1 MNYLLTLTLA
11 LLLTLTNLG
20 AVAHAEVIK
29 TGSTFYIPVQF
40 ERGPEI
46 INVIEGSIR
55 IPQGI
60 TVEHIDTT
68 GSSLRVFAHGPTL
81 DLSQGTIEFTGGTPQ
96 GIEEA
101 TGTLFVIQARA
112 DSVGTYTI
120 LPRSV
125 SAYEHNGEGTQVGI
139 TVPAVTVTVR
149 DDGEVEERA
158 SEGASTPLV
167 TAIGKEETLFE
178 GKWFV
183 TFYGGE
189 SGAMIDRYEVKEGWF
204 GKTVSAER
212 YHVLRDQGRSATLFV
227 TAVDA
232 NGNTVSTRIAPENPW
247 PERFLFGGGIALLVV
262 LCGAFYFLVLRKRN
276 R

>member
-1 MNYLLTLTLA
+1 MNYLSLTLA
-11 LLLTLTNLG
+11 FLLLLSGTTP
-20 AVAHAEVIK
+20 AHAALIK
-29 TGSTFYIPVQF
+29 TGSTFYIPIQF
-40 ERGPEI
+40 ERGPEN

-55 IPQGI
+55 IPSGI
-60 TVEHIDTT
+60 TVQNIDTT
-68 GSSLRVFAHGPTL
+68 GSSLAVFAHGPTL

-101 TGTLFVIQARA
+101 TGTLFVIEARA
-112 DSVGTYTI
+112 DAVGTYTVI
-120 LPRSV
+120 PKSV
-125 SAYEHNGEGTQVGI
+125 SAFENNGEGTQVGI

-158 SEGASTPLV
+158 VQGTPTPLV
-167 TAIGKEETLFE
+167 TAIGREETLFE

-183 TFYGGE
+183 TFYGGA
-189 SGAMIDRYEVKEGWF
+189 SGASVDHYEVKEGWF
-204 GKTVSAER
+204 GQTVSAER

-232 NGNTVSTRIAPENPW
+232 NGNTVSTRISPENPW
-247 PERFLFGGGIALLVV
+247 PERFLFAGGIALLLA
-262 LCGAFYFLVLRKRN
+262 LCGALYFLFLRKRN